1 MAVTWKQIAF
11 VDDVATLSDT
21 SPSDI
26 GTSAAAG
33 NGTAAARYNHV
44 HALGSGTV
52 DGSTIELNA
61 GALRIKDGGV
71 TSAKLASWSA
81 NRNCAGYQAVDLV
94 IYQKSTAPD
103 TPVVG
108 KIYQD
113 SDDQKLYICTS
124 AT

>member
-1 MAVTWKQIAF
+1 MAVTWKEIAYK
-11 VDDVATLSDT
+11 DDVATLSDT
-21 SPSDI
+21 APSDI

-52 DGSTIELNA
+52 DGSTVELNS
-61 GALRIKDGGV
+61 GAIRIKDGGV

-81 NRNCAGYQAVDLV
+81 NRNCAGYQALDLV
-94 IYQKSTAPD
+94 VHQSSSAPE

-108 KIYQD
+108 KLWQD

-124 AT
+124 AA